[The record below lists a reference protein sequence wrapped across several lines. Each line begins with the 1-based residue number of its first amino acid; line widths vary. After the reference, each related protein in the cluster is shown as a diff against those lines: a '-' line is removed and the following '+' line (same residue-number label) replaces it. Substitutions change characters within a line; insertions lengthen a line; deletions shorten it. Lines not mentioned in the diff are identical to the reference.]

1 MRRFLAPASL
11 LLSALITNLGA
22 GQVQAQEGA
31 PSRVITA
38 PAARPP
44 AAAPAPVTPRPR
56 PSIRRPG
63 PDTPGVNRPAAPL
76 STAQEKPLVELSEV
90 MGALTFLSQLCTPG
104 SDPNPWRRRME
115 TLLEAEGESSGT
127 HDRMAGA
134 YNTGFAD
141 YATTYRQCTPAAQA
155 AQQALVREAAR
166 LARDLERR
174 FGS

>member
-1 MRRFLAPASL
+1 
-11 LLSALITNLGA
+11 
-22 GQVQAQEGA
+22 
-31 PSRVITA
+31 
-38 PAARPP
+38 
-44 AAAPAPVTPRPR
+44 
-56 PSIRRPG
+56 
-63 PDTPGVNRPAAPL
+63 
-76 STAQEKPLVELSEV
+76 
-90 MGALTFLSQLCTPG
+90 MGALTFLSQICSPG
-104 SDPNPWRRRME
+104 QEPNPWRRRME
-115 TLLEAEGESSGT
+115 TLLEAEGESSAA